1 MIKYISIIISLL
13 IKITVSDKLIFVS
26 THFRHGARAPMKVD
40 SNYKDHIKEVWTNPG
55 ELTGVGQRM
64 LYLLGMRNRNRYIE
78 TYNFLS
84 DKYDSHE
91 LLVYSTAFNRTI
103 LSAYAQLQGLYP
115 ESYGLGEK
123 LNEEQ
128 EAKAFPAVKCDY
140 PKIEEELK
148 KIKGYAMPNLMTMI
162 PVRMINNNEKKMTLY
177 DIGECGTI
185 RDSIKEKNRNNI
197 PILVKMQK
205 EFNEKYGKILNDFY
219 EKEETY
225 DYIFMNR
232 FCDAIVSGV
241 TNGKDLTE
249 FKKTNIDIDKMENY
263 CHEVQKMNY
272 QEHILGDD
280 KHILAPLEA
289 SKMMR
294 EIIHYMKQRID
305 ADINQ
310 ENIEEKYLDYSRPKM
325 LMISGHD
332 STISCHE
339 MFIISSLGFPVSY
352 FRGAQYGSQ
361 LALEISRRDA
371 SVDEIKKMTYKDYN
385 LSYYFDDELVF
396 NITVDEYIKK
406 IEPKLWTDEQIDEF
420 CGFNTDKNSEN
431 TEKIEK
437 NEKKNKSNIAY
448 LIVCIF
454 LIILILVFLI
464 VILILYCKLKQLR
477 IIRPLKDI
485 KEIQIVK
492 PYRK

>member
-1 MIKYISIIISLL
+1 
-13 IKITVSDKLIFVS
+13 
-26 THFRHGARAPMKVD
+26 MKVD
-40 SNYKDHIKEVWTNPG
+40 SNYKDHIREVWTNPG

-78 TYNFLS
+78 TYHFLS
-84 DKYDSHE
+84 DKFDSHE

-140 PKIEEELK
+140 PKIEEELER
-148 KIKGYAMPNLMTMI
+148 IKGYAMPNLMTMI
-162 PVRMINNNEKKMTLY
+162 PVRMINDNEKKMTLY
-177 DIGECGTI
+177 DIGECGKI
-185 RDSIKEKNRNNI
+185 RDSIKEKNRNNL

-205 EFNEKYGKILNDFY
+205 EFNEKYGKILNTFY

-225 DYIFMNR
+225 DYLFMNR
-232 FCDAIVSGV
+232 FCDAVVSGV
-241 TNGKDLTE
+241 TNGRDLTE
-249 FKKTNIDIDKMENY
+249 FKKTNIDIDKMEHY

-280 KHILAPLEA
+280 EHILAPLEA

-310 ENIEEKYLDYSRPKM
+310 EKIEDKYLDYSRPKM

-361 LALEISRRDA
+361 LALEVSRRDA

-420 CGFNTDKNSEN
+420 CGFNTDKNDEN
-431 TEKIEK
+431 TEKIP
-437 NEKKNKSNIAY
+437 NLTMY
-448 LIVCIF
+448 LF
-454 LIILILVFLI
+454 GIILIALV
-464 VILILYCKLKQLR
+464 LILLITVCILYIKLKQLR
-477 IIRPLKDI
+477 
-485 KEIQIVK
+485 KENKVK
-492 PYRK
+492 ETHISLVDQSGLNN